1 MQSGS
6 LLSDSGRQKSLRESE
21 LKKTFSKTTSVIPNS
36 FFLALAGGALAL
48 SLGLAFTQK
57 KKKYAT
63 FVGQWVPTILLLGIY
78 KKIFSDSKAEKIDSK
93 SMYH

>member
-6 LLSDSGRQKSLRESE
+6 LLSDSGRQKSLRESD
-21 LKKTFSKTTSVIPNS
+21 LKKAFSSQTSRIPNS

-48 SLGLAFTQK
+48 SLGLALSQK
-57 KKKYAT
+57 KKKYAS
-63 FVGQWVPTILLLGIY
+63 FVGQWVPTFLLLGIY
-78 KKIFSDSKAEKIDSK
+78 RKIASDSNVEKLDTK